1 MDDMRANLDATPARH
16 ESELSYSRSDKQRIT
31 NPMVTSKRARKRA
44 LVGAGHACDVGAQPP
59 SYLDVRLH
67 DVWSPPPQI
76 DREKNALEQEVIGP
90 LTIRP
95 PVTAVHAAAE
105 VTGIDGCDGR
115 GAGDRLISR
124 NAPSA
129 AADGRRTGANTKT
142 LCAAATHAD

>member
-1 MDDMRANLDATPARH
+1 MRANLDATPARH

-90 LTIRP
+90 LSIRP
-95 PVTAVHAAAE
+95 PVS
-105 VTGIDGCDGR
+105 
-115 GAGDRLISR
+115 ISR
-124 NAPSA
+124 TAPSA